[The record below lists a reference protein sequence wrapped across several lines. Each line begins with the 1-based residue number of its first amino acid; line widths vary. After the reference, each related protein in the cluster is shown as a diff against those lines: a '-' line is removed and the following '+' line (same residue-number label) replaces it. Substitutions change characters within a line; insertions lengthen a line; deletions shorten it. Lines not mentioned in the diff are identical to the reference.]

1 MALGIISFI
10 QSCSRLLRLARKPG
24 RAELWRSIK
33 VCAAG
38 ITLVGVVGF
47 IIKLLSVLIGGAFSR

>member
-1 MALGIISFI
+1 MALGIVSFI

-24 RAELWRSIK
+24 RTELWRSIK

-38 ITLVGVVGF
+38 ITLVGAVGF
-47 IIKLLSVLIGGAFSR
+47 IIYLLSSLIEGAFLR

>member
-1 MALGIISFI
+1 MGIVSFI

-24 RAELWRSIK
+24 RTELWRSIK
-33 VCAAG
+33 VCATG

-47 IIKLLSVLIGGAFSR
+47 IINLLSMLIEGAFLR

>member
-24 RAELWRSIK
+24 EQSSGGSIK

-38 ITLVGVVGF
+38 ITLVGAVGF